1 MKENKPIIY
10 NKDLSLMMSIYNE
23 EACLKEVSEELLNC
37 LIKSKINFELFL
49 VNNGSWDRSQQIIEK
64 LKKKYPKYVRI
75 IRFEKNIKLGGAVN
89 HVTRRHLNGKVI
101 GFTCADGEVSAA
113 DTVKLAKNILNNKDI
128 SLIKTIRLN
137 RTDGARF
144 YISWVYNL
152 LVKSLFGI
160 KTEDVNGWPVL
171 LRYEDFKK
179 MHLRNYSWIFQL
191 EYLYQTK
198 KMNRKFSEIEVEHQ
212 RRRGGVSKVKLED
225 IIIFSMQI
233 IRYRILTFLQGK

>member
-1 MKENKPIIY
+1 MKEKSSVTHR
-10 NKDLSLMMSIYNE
+10 KDLSLMMSIYNE
-23 EACLKEVSEELLNC
+23 EDCLKEVSEELLDY
-37 LIKSKINFELFL
+37 LIKSGINFELFL

-64 LKKKYPKYVRI
+64 LKKKYPKYVKI
-75 IRFEKNIKLGGAVN
+75 IRFEKNIKLGGAVHN
-89 HVTRRHLNGKVI
+89 VTKRYLKGKVI

-113 DTVKLAKNILNNKDI
+113 DTVKLAKNILDNKNI
-128 SLIKTIRLN
+128 SLIKTVRLN

-179 MHLRNYSWIFQL
+179 MYLRNYSWIFLQL
-191 EYLYQTK
+191 
-198 KMNRKFSEIEVEHQ
+198 
-212 RRRGGVSKVKLED
+212 RGKLKARHC
-225 IIIFSMQI
+225 IIP
-233 IRYRILTFLQGK
+233 